1 MSGLIFY
8 TVIYTT
14 VMTVISS
21 QRNFNC
27 DSGYECIHKNDCDE
41 HQENVNKINILRKN
55 FGRYSKEYKELLT
68 KESQGKCK

>member
-8 TVIYTT
+8 AVIYTT
-14 VMTVISS
+14 VMAFISS
-21 QRNFNC
+21 QRNLNC
-27 DSGYECIHKNDCDE
+27 DFGYECIHKNDCDE

-55 FGRYSKEYKELLT
+55 FGRYSNEYKELLT